1 MFAMI
6 RGIIDPETQ
15 LIWRGQRS
23 RKLPSDIQEI
33 ARRKLRMLNRAKV
46 PADLRAPPGNRFEEL
61 KRNRKGTYSIR
72 INRQWR
78 ICFTWADGD
87 AENVRIEDYHD

>member
-1 MFAMI
+1 MI
-6 RGIIDPETQ
+6 RNFSDSETER
-15 LIWRGQRS
+15 IWNGERS

-61 KRNRKGTYSIR
+61 KGSRKGTYSIR

-78 ICFTWADGD
+78 ICFTWTDGD

>member
-1 MFAMI
+1 MI
-6 RGIIDPETQ
+6 RNFTDPETERV
-15 LIWRGQRS
+15 WAGERS

-33 ARRKLRMLNRAKV
+33 ARRKLRMINRAKL
-46 PADLRAPPGNRFEEL
+46 PADLRVPPGNRLEEL
-61 KRNRKGTYSIR
+61 KGSRKGTYSIR

-78 ICFTWADGD
+78 ICFTWADGG